1 MHLDISSSKL
11 KTGRLKQVCSSAEAL
26 SLEALSQVWK
36 VRVFSWVLGL
46 DRQREKDN
54 EFGLCI
60 YNSQQYIKNSVLRGQ
75 TTIINNGL

>member
-11 KTGRLKQVCSSAEAL
+11 KTGHLKQVCCLTEAL
-26 SLEALSQVWK
+26 PLEALSQVWK
-36 VRVFSWVLGL
+36 MRVFSWVLGL

-60 YNSQQYIKNSVLRGQ
+60 YNAQQYIKNSVLRA
-75 TTIINNGL
+75 NNNNK